1 MRAAT
6 SDSEILIRL
15 RDLQQRAYRQGI
27 HAESGFLSEED
38 TAMAMQA
45 FKGDGFVRFDGG
57 YPDALKKK
65 VIFLRDEEDD
75 FSDIVCLR
83 AQIDKRFRSITHR
96 DVLGALMHLQ
106 IERDSFGDLWVE
118 DGFVYLYTTEV
129 MGRFLQDNFTRIADQ
144 YVSFEALKERPPQQF
159 RYKEIQAVMSS
170 TRLDAVVS
178 ALAHVSR
185 SRAKEM
191 IRQGLVQVDH
201 VTLVDADEVCNNNCK
216 VSIRGAGRFILVG
229 ETYRTKKGRIGVKFL
244 QSI

>member
-1 MRAAT
+1 
-6 SDSEILIRL
+6 
-15 RDLQQRAYRQGI
+15 
-27 HAESGFLSEED
+27 
-38 TAMAMQA
+38 
-45 FKGDGFVRFDGG
+45 
-57 YPDALKKK
+57 
-65 VIFLRDEEDD
+65 
-75 FSDIVCLR
+75 
-83 AQIDKRFRSITHR
+83 
-96 DVLGALMHLQ
+96 
-106 IERDSFGDLWVE
+106 
-118 DGFVYLYTTEV
+118 
-129 MGRFLQDNFTRIADQ
+129 NFTRIADQ

-229 ETYRTKKGRIGVKFL
+229 ETYITKNGRRGVKFL

>member
-1 MRAAT
+1 MRWQKQTESFFLNEEELAAAQKVFFP
-6 SDSEILIRL
+6 SE
-15 RDLQQRAYRQGI
+15 
-27 HAESGFLSEED
+27 
-38 TAMAMQA
+38 T
-45 FKGDGFVRFDGG
+45 VRYDGG
-57 YPDALKKK
+57 YPEARKKK
-65 VIFLRDEEDD
+65 VIFSLEGEDD
-75 FSDIVCLR
+75 FSDIVCLM
-83 AQIDKRFRSITHR
+83 AEIDNRFRPIGHR

-144 YVSFEALKERPPQQF
+144 YVSFEALKDRPSQQF